1 MTYGNFVKRLLT
13 IAWTFTGL
21 IAVAA
26 FPDVVAGHAP
36 GSEEL
41 KHASETLFGRAIQN
55 FLGDGWRGLMIA
67 CLVAGVTSAETF
79 MVVGSA
85 IFTRNFYIHAVRG
98 RSDRHYLQVGRLAS
112 AAMLA
117 LSILMAF
124 YAGSVTQLVIASV
137 QVVGLLG
144 AAFWLGICWRRA
156 NAAGVWASFAGS
168 LLVWGLITVRPDAW
182 PDVPPLGGLGAA
194 ILAARDALGLS
205 GVSKAGEILVMLVT
219 EFGLLVAVSLLTRP
233 RAKGELD
240 PFFARLLTPVGAEPQ
255 VAWTDAPP
263 ELPESATLGL
273 DGWKPDY
280 RKASGYGY
288 RGLQRW
294 GFEVPRMTWID
305 WGGFAL
311 AWAFVGG
318 LVGTLA
324 WLSGWG
330 A

>member
-1 MTYGNFVKRLLT
+1 M
-13 IAWTFTGL
+13 
-21 IAVAA
+21 
-26 FPDVVAGHAP
+26 
-36 GSEEL
+36 
-41 KHASETLFGRAIQN
+41 
-55 FLGDGWRGLMIA
+55 
-67 CLVAGVTSAETF
+67 
-79 MVVGSA
+79 
-85 IFTRNFYIHAVRG
+85 
-98 RSDRHYLQVGRLAS
+98 
-112 AAMLA
+112 
-117 LSILMAF
+117 
-124 YAGSVTQLVIASV
+124 
-137 QVVGLLG
+137 
-144 AAFWLGICWRRA
+144 
-156 NAAGVWASFAGS
+156 
-168 LLVWGLITVRPDAW
+168 
-182 PDVPPLGGLGAA
+182 PPLGGLGAA

-240 PFFARLLTPVGAEPQ
+240 PFFARLLTPVGNEPQ

-294 GFEVPRMTWID
+294 GFEVPRMTWFD